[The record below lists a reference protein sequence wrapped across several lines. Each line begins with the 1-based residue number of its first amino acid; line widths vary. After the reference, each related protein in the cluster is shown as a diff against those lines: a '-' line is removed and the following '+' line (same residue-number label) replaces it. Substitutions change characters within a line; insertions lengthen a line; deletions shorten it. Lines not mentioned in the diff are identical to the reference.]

1 MPIEYRIDHDWNLV
15 RTRCSGEVTLRQVLD
30 HFDRL
35 EQDPDRP
42 PRLHVLLELTG
53 LVTVPRS
60 DELQDVA
67 RRISRLAGLRFG
79 VCAILV
85 DRDLVF
91 GIARIFAAFAEGRF
105 EAVQVFKSA
114 AAAEA
119 WLADGIANDTGG
131 GP

>member
-1 MPIEYRIDHDWNLV
+1 MPIEYRIDYDWNLV
-15 RTRCSGEVTLRQVLD
+15 RTRCSGEVTLQQVLD

-53 LVTVPRS
+53 LVTAPRS
-60 DELQDVA
+60 DELQAVA
-67 RRISRLAGLRFG
+67 RRINRLADLRFG
-79 VCAILV
+79 LCAILV
-85 DRDLVF
+85 DRDLIF
-91 GIARIFAAFAEGRF
+91 GIARIFVAFAEGRF

-114 AAAEA
+114 VAAEA
-119 WLADGIANDTGG
+119 WLAEGIANDTGE